1 MNEKMAECFANP
13 IKCKLLIEISNKER
27 ATAKQL
33 AETYSDITH
42 ATLYRH
48 LKKMT
53 ADGILKVV
61 EENQIRGTVERVY
74 AVSPDTSL
82 DAKKMVEENN
92 GQAYMMMFTQ
102 FMMGLTEEF
111 REYASRPD
119 INILQ
124 DGSGFTVAPV
134 YVTTKE
140 LEAAIIEIGKIIN
153 PLVGNEKT
161 PERDLHNIAII
172 TTPPKKVVNKGRKN
186 S

>member
-1 MNEKMAECFANP
+1 MNEKMAKCFANP
-13 IKCKLLIEISNKER
+13 IQCKLLIEISNSER
-27 ATAKQL
+27 PTAKQL
-33 AETYSDITH
+33 AETYSDIPH

-53 ADGILKVV
+53 AEGILKVV

-74 AVSPDTSL
+74 AVSPDISL
-82 DAKKMVEENN
+82 DAKKMMEENN

-102 FMMGLTEEF
+102 FMMGLTKEF
-111 REYASRPD
+111 REYVSRPD

-140 LEAAIIEIGKIIN
+140 LEAAIIEMGKIIN

-172 TTPPKKVVNKGRKN
+172 TTPPKKGVHKGRKN

>member
-13 IKCKLLIEISNKER
+13 IKCKLLVGISSRER

-33 AETYSDITH
+33 AESYSDIAH

-48 LKKMT
+48 LRKMT

-74 AVSPDTSL
+74 AVSPEISL

-92 GQAYMMMFTQ
+92 GQAYMMLFTQ

-111 REYASRPD
+111 REYTSRPD

-124 DGSGFTVAPV
+124 DGSGFTVAPI
-134 YVTTKE
+134 YAATEE
-140 LEAAIIEIGKIIN
+140 LEAAIIEIGKILT

-172 TTPPKKVVNKGRKN
+172 TTPPKKVVDKEGEN